1 MGSSRQTGHRVPAE
15 PLSIRDA
22 WSKIPS
28 PGSTETAYERFTGKR
43 MERILAIVVAIGS
56 AVLGAQALTAA
67 VTTLSQAEVTH
78 IVMLVVVFLPLT
90 AMVVACLI
98 GRGVRVFAGVFA
110 VIYVLALAAWPTVV
124 DSSDKGAGDQPWIFF
139 LVNVGV
145 VAAMLA
151 FPLRIQFAWA
161 AGMPFVY
168 GYVRLVQGQFS
179 REFWVTTAF
188 DVSFTLILGV
198 VIVALG
204 WMFRSVAAGVDE
216 ARGQAVASYSTAAAA
231 AAAEEERGAMS
242 ALMHDSVLAALIAA
256 ERAESERAKELAV
269 AMAREA
275 LTRLANT
282 EAAVA
287 HEGSDEPVGT
297 AQIVVELRRALS
309 ELGADAIVEERGGIG
324 LIPGRAA
331 RALVLAA
338 RQAIGNSLSHANGRG
353 LHIIAEGHGDEGIGV
368 IVSDTGPGF
377 DVGAIGADRLGIR
390 ASVFARMAG
399 VAGTADIQSDEHGT
413 TVMLGWER
421 S

>member
-1 MGSSRQTGHRVPAE
+1 MPAE

-28 PGSTETAYERFTGKR
+28 PGSTETAFERFTGTR

-56 AVLGAQALTAA
+56 TALAAQALIAA
-67 VTTLSQAEVTH
+67 VHGLSHADAAH
-78 IVMLVVVFLPLT
+78 IVMLVVVFAPLA
-90 AMVVACLI
+90 AMLVACLV
-98 GRGVRVFAGVFA
+98 GRGVRTFSGLFA
-110 VIYVLALAAWPTVV
+110 VAYVLALAAWPTVV
-124 DSSDKGAGDQPWIFF
+124 DHADKSAGDQPWIFF
-139 LVNVGV
+139 LINVGV

-151 FPLRIQFAWA
+151 FPLRLQFVWA
-161 AGMPFVY
+161 VGVPFVY
-168 GYVRLVQGQFS
+168 GYVRLVQGGFS

-198 VIVALG
+198 VIISLG

-216 ARGQAVASYSTAAAA
+216 ARGQAVASYSTAAAT
-231 AAAEEERGAMS
+231 AAAEEERVAMS

-256 ERAESERAKELAV
+256 ERAENERAKELAV

-287 HEGSDEPVGT
+287 QEGSDEPVGT

-338 RQAIGNSLSHANGRG
+338 RQAIGNAVTHANGRG
-353 LHIIAEGHGDEGIGV
+353 LHIIVEGHGDEGTGV
-368 IVSDTGPGF
+368 TVSDTGPGF
-377 DVGAIGADRLGIR
+377 DVGAVGADRLGIR
-390 ASVFARMAG
+390 ASIFARMAG
-399 VAGTADIQSDEHGT
+399 VAGTADIRSDEHGT
-413 TVMLGWER
+413 TVTLVWER

>member
-1 MGSSRQTGHRVPAE
+1 MAAE

-56 AVLGAQALTAA
+56 AVLGAQALVSAMA
-67 VTTLSQAEVTH
+67 SLSEADPAHV
-78 IVMLVVVFLPLT
+78 VALCVVFVPLL
-90 AMVVACLI
+90 AMLVACLI
-98 GRGVRVFAGVFA
+98 GRGVRTFSGIFA
-110 VIYVLALAAWPTVV
+110 VVYVLVLAAWPTIV
-124 DSSDKGAGDQPWIFF
+124 DPSDKGAGEQPWIFF

-151 FPLRIQFAWA
+151 FPLALQFVWA
-161 AGMPFVY
+161 AGVPFMY
-168 GYVRLVQGQFS
+168 GYVRLVQGEFS
-179 REFWVTTAF
+179 RDFWVTTAF

-198 VIVALG
+198 VIVSLG

-231 AAAEEERGAMS
+231 AAAEEERAAMS

-256 ERAESERAKELAV
+256 ERAEGERARELAV

-287 HEGSDEPVGT
+287 QEGSDEPVGT
-297 AQIVVELRRALS
+297 VQIVVELRRALS

-338 RQAIGNSLSHANGRG
+338 RQAIGNAVSHAGGRG
-353 LHIIAEGHGDEGIGV
+353 LHIIVEGHGDEGIGV
-368 IVSDTGPGF
+368 TISDTGPGF
-377 DVGAIGADRLGIR
+377 DVESIGADRLGIR
-390 ASVFARMAG
+390 ASIFARMAG
-399 VAGTADIQSDEHGT
+399 VAGTADILSDGHGT
-413 TVMLGWER
+413 TVVLGWER

>member
-1 MGSSRQTGHRVPAE
+1 MPAE

-28 PGSTETAYERFTGKR
+28 PGSTETAFERFTGTR

-56 AVLGAQALTAA
+56 TALAAQALIAA
-67 VTTLSQAEVTH
+67 VHGLSHADAAH
-78 IVMLVVVFLPLT
+78 IVMLVVVFAPLA
-90 AMVVACLI
+90 AMLVACLV
-98 GRGVRVFAGVFA
+98 GRGVRTFSGLFA
-110 VIYVLALAAWPTVV
+110 VAYVLALAAWPTVV
-124 DSSDKGAGDQPWIFF
+124 DHADKSAGDQPWIFF

-151 FPLRIQFAWA
+151 FPLRLQFVWA
-161 AGMPFVY
+161 VGVPFVY
-168 GYVRLVQGQFS
+168 GYVRLVQGGFS

-198 VIVALG
+198 VIISLG

-216 ARGQAVASYSTAAAA
+216 ARGQAVASYSTAAAT
-231 AAAEEERGAMS
+231 AAAEEERVAMS

-256 ERAESERAKELAV
+256 ERAENERAKELAV

-287 HEGSDEPVGT
+287 QEGSDEPVGT

-338 RQAIGNSLSHANGRG
+338 RQAIGNAVTHANGRG
-353 LHIIAEGHGDEGIGV
+353 LHIIVEGHGDEGIGV
-368 IVSDTGPGF
+368 TVSDTGPGF
-377 DVGAIGADRLGIR
+377 DVGAVGADRLGIR
-390 ASVFARMAG
+390 ASIFARMAG
-399 VAGTADIQSDEHGT
+399 VAGTADIRSDEHGT
-413 TVMLGWER
+413 TVTLVWER

>member
-1 MGSSRQTGHRVPAE
+1 MPTE
-15 PLSIRDA
+15 PLSVRDA

-28 PGSTETAYERFTGKR
+28 PGSVESGFERFTSKR
-43 MERILAIVVAIGS
+43 MERILAIVVALGS
-56 AVLGAQALTAA
+56 AVLGVQALIAA
-67 VTTLSQAEVTH
+67 IATLSRADVPH
-78 IVMLVVVFLPLT
+78 MLLLVVVFVPLIVMLV
-90 AMVVACLI
+90 ACLV
-98 GRGVRVFAGVFA
+98 GRGVRVAAGIFA
-110 VIYVLALAAWPTVV
+110 VVYVVALAAWPVVV
-124 DSSDKGAGDQPWIFF
+124 DPADKVAGAQPWIFF

-151 FPLRIQFAWA
+151 FPLRLQFAWA
-161 AGMPFVY
+161 VGVPFVY
-168 GYVRLVQGQFS
+168 GYVRLVQGGFS

-198 VIVALG
+198 VIVSLG
-204 WMFRSVAAGVDE
+204 WMFRSVAGGVDE
-216 ARGQAVASYSTAAAA
+216 ARGTAVASYATAAAA
-231 AAAEEERGAMS
+231 AAAEEERVAMS

-256 ERAESERAKELAV
+256 ERADGERAQELAV

-287 HEGSDEPVGT
+287 EEGSDEPVGT

-338 RQAIGNSLSHANGRG
+338 RQAIGNAVTHAHGRG
-353 LHIIAEGHGDEGIGV
+353 LHIVAEGHGDEGIAV
-368 IVSDTGPGF
+368 TISDHGPGF
-377 DVGAIGADRLGIR
+377 DVDAIGPDRLGIR
-390 ASVFARMAG
+390 ASILARMAG
-399 VAGTADIQSDEHGT
+399 VAGTAQIVSDEDGT
-413 TVMLGWER
+413 TVTLGWER

>member
-1 MGSSRQTGHRVPAE
+1 VAAE

-56 AVLGAQALTAA
+56 AVLGAQALVSAMA
-67 VTTLSQAEVTH
+67 SLSDADPAHV
-78 IVMLVVVFLPLT
+78 VALCVVFVPLL
-90 AMVVACLI
+90 AMLVACLI
-98 GRGVRVFAGVFA
+98 GRGVRTFSGIFA
-110 VIYVLALAAWPTVV
+110 VVYVLVLAAWPTIV
-124 DSSDKGAGDQPWIFF
+124 DPSDKGAGEQPWIFF

-151 FPLRIQFAWA
+151 FPLALQFVWA
-161 AGMPFVY
+161 AGVPFVY
-168 GYVRLVQGQFS
+168 GYVRLVQGEFS
-179 REFWVTTAF
+179 RDFWVTTAF

-198 VIVALG
+198 VIVSLG

-231 AAAEEERGAMS
+231 AAAEEERAAMS

-256 ERAESERAKELAV
+256 ERAEGERARELAV

-287 HEGSDEPVGT
+287 QEGSDEPVGT
-297 AQIVVELRRALS
+297 VQIVVELRRALS

-338 RQAIGNSLSHANGRG
+338 RQAIGNAVSHAGGRG
-353 LHIIAEGHGDEGIGV
+353 LHIIVEGHGDEGIGV
-368 IVSDTGPGF
+368 TISDTGPGF
-377 DVGAIGADRLGIR
+377 DVESIGVDRLGIR
-390 ASVFARMAG
+390 ASIFARMAG
-399 VAGTADIQSDEHGT
+399 VAGTADILSDGHGT
-413 TVMLGWER
+413 TVVLGWER

>member
-1 MGSSRQTGHRVPAE
+1 MAAE

-56 AVLGAQALTAA
+56 AVLGAQALVSAMA
-67 VTTLSQAEVTH
+67 SLSDADPAHV
-78 IVMLVVVFLPLT
+78 VALCVVFVPLL
-90 AMVVACLI
+90 AMLVACLI
-98 GRGVRVFAGVFA
+98 GRGVRTFSGIFA
-110 VIYVLALAAWPTVV
+110 VVYVLVLAAWPTIV
-124 DSSDKGAGDQPWIFF
+124 DPSDKGAGEQPWIFF

-151 FPLRIQFAWA
+151 FPLALQFVWA
-161 AGMPFVY
+161 AGVPFVY
-168 GYVRLVQGQFS
+168 GYVRLVQGEFS
-179 REFWVTTAF
+179 RDFWVTTAF

-198 VIVALG
+198 VIVSLG

-231 AAAEEERGAMS
+231 AAAEEERAAMS

-256 ERAESERAKELAV
+256 ERAEGERARELAV

-287 HEGSDEPVGT
+287 QEGSDEPVGT
-297 AQIVVELRRALS
+297 VQIVVELRRALS

-338 RQAIGNSLSHANGRG
+338 RQAIGNAVSHAGGRG
-353 LHIIAEGHGDEGIGV
+353 LHIIVEGHGDEGIGV
-368 IVSDTGPGF
+368 TISDTGPGF
-377 DVGAIGADRLGIR
+377 DVESIGVDRLGIR
-390 ASVFARMAG
+390 ASIFARMAG
-399 VAGTADIQSDEHGT
+399 VAGTADILSDGHGT
-413 TVMLGWER
+413 TVVLGWER

>member
-1 MGSSRQTGHRVPAE
+1 MAAE

-56 AVLGAQALTAA
+56 AVLGAQALVSAMGSLSAA
-67 VTTLSQAEVTH
+67 DPAHLVTL
-78 IVMLVVVFLPLT
+78 IVVFVPLA
-90 AMVVACLI
+90 AMLLACVV
-98 GRGVRVFAGVFA
+98 GRGVRTFSGIFA
-110 VIYVLALAAWPTVV
+110 VVYVLALAAWPTVV
-124 DSSDKGAGDQPWIFF
+124 DPSDKGAGDQPWIFF

-151 FPLRIQFAWA
+151 FPLRLQFAWA

-168 GYVRLVQGQFS
+168 GYVRLVQGEFS

-198 VIVALG
+198 VIVSLG

-231 AAAEEERGAMS
+231 AAAEEERAAMS

-256 ERAESERAKELAV
+256 ERAEGERAEELAV

-287 HEGSDEPVGT
+287 QEGSDEPVGT

-338 RQAIGNSLSHANGRG
+338 RQAIGNAVSHANGRG
-353 LHIIAEGHGDEGIGV
+353 LHIIVEGHADEGV
-368 IVSDTGPGF
+368 VVTVSDTGSGF
-377 DVGAIGADRLGIR
+377 DVDSIGADRLGIR
-390 ASVFARMAG
+390 ASIFARMAG
-399 VAGTADIQSDEHGT
+399 VAGTADIVSDEHGT
-413 TVMLGWER
+413 TVTLGWVR

>member
-1 MGSSRQTGHRVPAE
+1 MAAE

-56 AVLGAQALTAA
+56 AVLGAQALISAMGPLSAA
-67 VTTLSQAEVTH
+67 DPAHLVTL
-78 IVMLVVVFLPLT
+78 IVVFVPLA
-90 AMVVACLI
+90 AMLLACVV
-98 GRGVRVFAGVFA
+98 GRGVRTFSGIFA
-110 VIYVLALAAWPTVV
+110 VVYVLALAAWPTVV
-124 DSSDKGAGDQPWIFF
+124 DPSDKGAGDQPWIFF

-151 FPLRIQFAWA
+151 FPLWLQFAWA

-168 GYVRLVQGQFS
+168 GYVRLVQGEFS

-198 VIVALG
+198 VIVSLG

-231 AAAEEERGAMS
+231 AAAEEERAAMS

-256 ERAESERAKELAV
+256 ERAEGERAEELAV

-287 HEGSDEPVGT
+287 QEGSDEPVGT

-338 RQAIGNSLSHANGRG
+338 RQAIGNAVSHANGRG
-353 LHIIAEGHGDEGIGV
+353 LHIIVEGHADEGV
-368 IVSDTGPGF
+368 VVTVSDTGSGF
-377 DVGAIGADRLGIR
+377 DVDSIGADRLGIR
-390 ASVFARMAG
+390 ASIFARMAG
-399 VAGTADIQSDEHGT
+399 VAGTADIVSDEHGT
-413 TVMLGWER
+413 TVTLGWVR

>member
-1 MGSSRQTGHRVPAE
+1 MAAE

-43 MERILAIVVAIGS
+43 IERILAIVVAIGS
-56 AVLGAQALTAA
+56 AVLGAQALISAMGSLSAA
-67 VTTLSQAEVTH
+67 DPAHLVTL
-78 IVMLVVVFLPLT
+78 IVVFVPLA
-90 AMVVACLI
+90 AMLLACVV
-98 GRGVRVFAGVFA
+98 GRGVRTFSGIFA
-110 VIYVLALAAWPTVV
+110 VVYVLALAAWPTVV
-124 DSSDKGAGDQPWIFF
+124 DPSDKGAGDQPWIFF

-151 FPLRIQFAWA
+151 FPLWLQFAGA

-168 GYVRLVQGQFS
+168 GYVRLVQGEFS

-198 VIVALG
+198 VIVSLG

-231 AAAEEERGAMS
+231 AAAEEERAAMS

-256 ERAESERAKELAV
+256 ERAEGERAEELAV

-287 HEGSDEPVGT
+287 QEGSDEPVGT
-297 AQIVVELRRALS
+297 AQIIVELRRALS

-338 RQAIGNSLSHANGRG
+338 RQAIGNAVSHANGRG
-353 LHIIAEGHGDEGIGV
+353 LHIIVEGHADEGV
-368 IVSDTGPGF
+368 VVTVSDTGSGF
-377 DVGAIGADRLGIR
+377 DVDSIGADRLGIR
-390 ASVFARMAG
+390 ASIFARMAG
-399 VAGTADIQSDEHGT
+399 VAGTADIVSDEHGT
-413 TVMLGWER
+413 TVTLGWVR

>member
-1 MGSSRQTGHRVPAE
+1 MAAE

-56 AVLGAQALTAA
+56 AVLGAQALISAMGSLSAA
-67 VTTLSQAEVTH
+67 DPAHLVTL
-78 IVMLVVVFLPLT
+78 IVVFVPLA
-90 AMVVACLI
+90 AMLLACVV
-98 GRGVRVFAGVFA
+98 GRGVRSFSGIFA
-110 VIYVLALAAWPTVV
+110 VVYVLALAAWPTVV
-124 DSSDKGAGDQPWIFF
+124 DPSDKGAGDQPWIFF

-151 FPLRIQFAWA
+151 FPLWLQFAGA

-168 GYVRLVQGQFS
+168 GYVRLVQGEFS

-198 VIVALG
+198 VIVSLG

-231 AAAEEERGAMS
+231 AAAEEERAAMS

-256 ERAESERAKELAV
+256 ERAEGERAEELAV

-287 HEGSDEPVGT
+287 QEGSDEPVGT

-338 RQAIGNSLSHANGRG
+338 RQAIGNAVSHANGRG
-353 LHIIAEGHGDEGIGV
+353 LHIIVEGHADEGV
-368 IVSDTGPGF
+368 VVTVSDTGSGF
-377 DVGAIGADRLGIR
+377 DVDSIGADRLGIR
-390 ASVFARMAG
+390 ASIFARMAG
-399 VAGTADIQSDEHGT
+399 VAGTADIVSDEHGT
-413 TVMLGWER
+413 TVTLGWVR